1 MVHHFLTR
9 LRLFDW
15 WLNGAVLLL
24 LTFSSAIMFSVE
36 TAAGIEGGRFFKQLI
51 FIMIGLGVIV
61 AVSGINYR
69 LIGNYAYIFYGIGC
83 VLLIAVL
90 IVGTTI
96 RGTTGW
102 FTVAGFSLQPVEFA
116 KIFFLVTF
124 ARFVSDHGFQLNHW
138 SVIGRGILLMCF
150 YCIPVLL
157 QPDLGSASVIIV
169 MSIVLLFSSTM
180 SYRKI
185 ALVCLT
191 GLALAVA
198 AWFFVLVDYQKDR
211 LLTFVNPTGDA
222 QGSGYNVIQSIISV
236 GSGQLVGRGLGL
248 GPQSQ
253 LQFLP
258 ERESDFIFAVIA
270 EELGFIGS
278 VIIIGLY
285 GVIMIRLWRGW
296 QRLHDDY
303 ARALVLGFSSLVFT
317 QMFINIGMN
326 LGIMPVT
333 GIPLPFVSAGGS
345 SLIALCLGLAIV
357 QNCLAER

>member
-36 TAAGIEGGRFFKQLI
+36 TAAGVEDGRFFKQLV
-51 FIMIGLGVIV
+51 FIVIGLGLLVV
-61 AVSGINYR
+61 VSGLNYR
-69 LIGNYAYIFYGIGC
+69 LIGNYAYLFYGIGG

-102 FTVAGFSLQPVEFA
+102 FNVAGFSLQPVEFA
-116 KIFFLVTF
+116 KIFFLVAF

-138 SVIGRGILLMCF
+138 PVIGRGLALICV

-169 MSIVLLFSSTM
+169 MSIVLLFSSTI

-185 ALVCLT
+185 ALVCAA
-191 GLALAVA
+191 GLAMAVA

-211 LLTFVNPTGDA
+211 LLTFMNPASDA

-278 VIIIGLY
+278 TIIVGLY
-285 GVIMIRLWRGW
+285 GVIMVRLWRGW

-303 ARALVLGFSSLVFT
+303 ARALVLGFSSMVFT

-357 QNCLAER
+357 QNCLSER